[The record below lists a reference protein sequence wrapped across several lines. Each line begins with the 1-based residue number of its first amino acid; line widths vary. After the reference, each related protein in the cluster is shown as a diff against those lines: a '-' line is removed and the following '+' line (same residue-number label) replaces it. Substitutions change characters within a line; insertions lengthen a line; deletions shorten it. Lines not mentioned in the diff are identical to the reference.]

1 MNLNMFM
8 GAIAALCLVASTA
21 EAKKIEGNGEL
32 EIRRIEVKDFQK
44 VYLRNLR
51 QPQKVFDLSLF
62 RNGKTYPEFVYRQT
76 GETSLKVTTDSNLFP
91 YLQFLV
97 EDGELRVEVT
107 KGDAVYPTRLLLEGT
122 SAGLEEVNIGGG
134 ADFTLASDFRGDNLS
149 VSVGGGGDFLAKK
162 PMRIQNGEFSTGGG
176 GDMDIQNLTCD
187 RAYIRTSGG
196 GDCDIRGKA
205 REAEI
210 RTSGGGDIDAEDFV
224 VENLTVQCSGGGD
237 ADVHATRTLTAKA
250 SGGGD
255 ISYRGNPQ
263 TNISTSG
270 GGSTRKID

>member
-32 EIRRIEVKDFQK
+32 ETRRIEVKDFQK

-149 VSVGGGGDFLAKK
+149 VSVGGGGD
-162 PMRIQNGEFSTGGG
+162 
-176 GDMDIQNLTCD
+176 MDIQNLTCD

-270 GGSTRKID
+270 GGSARKID

>member
-32 EIRRIEVKDFQK
+32 ETRRIEVKDFQK

-176 GDMDIQNLTCD
+176 GD
-187 RAYIRTSGG
+187 
-196 GDCDIRGKA
+196 CDIRGKA

-270 GGSTRKID
+270 GGSARKID

>member
-32 EIRRIEVKDFQK
+32 ETRSIEVKDFQK

-134 ADFTLASDFRGDNLS
+134 ADFTLAN
-149 VSVGGGGDFLAKK
+149 
-162 PMRIQNGEFSTGGG
+162 
-176 GDMDIQNLTCD
+176 
-187 RAYIRTSGG
+187 
-196 GDCDIRGKA
+196 CDIRGKA

-255 ISYRGNPQ
+255 ICYRGNPQ

-270 GGSTRKID
+270 GGSARKID